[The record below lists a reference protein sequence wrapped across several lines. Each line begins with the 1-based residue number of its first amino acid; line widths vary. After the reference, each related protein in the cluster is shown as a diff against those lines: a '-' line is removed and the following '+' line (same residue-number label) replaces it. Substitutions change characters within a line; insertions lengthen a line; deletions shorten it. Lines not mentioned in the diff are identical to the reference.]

1 MALQSSLPLAT
12 FCGGSH
18 TQADDNAPPSLL
30 FPGCSVVPANFSL
43 GLRENHSTSPDVGKC
58 KVAQV
63 VHRQLA

>member
-1 MALQSSLPLAT
+1 MALQNSLPLAT

-30 FPGCSVVPANFSL
+30 LPGCSVVPAKAPL
-43 GLRENHSTSPDVGKC
+43 GLIENHSTSDVGMC